1 MKVTVDNKIFSLN
14 IVLYTHQYSLFP
26 PLPLPPFNEEEYPPM
41 TRVVAWQQQQHF
53 LIVNIL
59 AIQEIK
65 AIFCHKKRHPWLFIP
80 PQ

>member
-1 MKVTVDNKIFSLN
+1 MKVTVIKVVSQN

-26 PLPLPPFNEEEYPPM
+26 PPPFNKEEYPPM
-41 TRVVAWQQQQHF
+41 TRVVARQQQQHF

>member
-1 MKVTVDNKIFSLN
+1 MKVTVIKVVSQN
-14 IVLYTHQYSLFP
+14 IVLCSAHIKIPHF
-26 PLPLPPFNEEEYPPM
+26 PLPPFNKEEYPPM
-41 TRVVAWQQQQHF
+41 TRVGARQQQQHF